1 MRGVGGGCGEG
12 EEVWVRGVCRWRM
25 CGECEEVWVRGVGE
39 GGCVGGGSVVRGKG
53 DVGEKRYR

>member
-1 MRGVGGGCGEG
+1 MGEGCRWRMCGEG

-39 GGCVGGGSVVRGKG
+39 RC
-53 DVGEKRYR
+53 E